1 MFIYNHLIIYMYHFK
16 CEKNFAFIRNRLKVD
31 RMLLLTQTRVLL
43 AWHNEQARRPIIV
56 ESHET
61 AA

>member
-1 MFIYNHLIIYMYHFK
+1 MYHFK